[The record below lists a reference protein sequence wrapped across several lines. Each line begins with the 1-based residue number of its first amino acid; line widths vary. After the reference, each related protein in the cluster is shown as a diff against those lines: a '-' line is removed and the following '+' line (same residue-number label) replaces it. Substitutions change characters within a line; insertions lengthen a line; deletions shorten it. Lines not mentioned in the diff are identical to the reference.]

1 MQIDGFIRGNTR
13 IVALVGYPVAHSISP
28 IIHNHAFKSL
38 ALPYCY
44 VALPVPPHAIHTLA
58 PLFRAANFAG
68 ANITIPH
75 KSALTHYCDRLSPL
89 SIATGTVN
97 TLYWEGTSLCGTTTD
112 PEGFTRAVA
121 AAGHDLDN
129 SNVIILG
136 NGGTART
143 LAIALSLEKRIAS
156 LTIAG
161 RNSSKISDL
170 AIEVSEKTG
179 FTVASLSFDNPFL
192 MDAASRCT
200 LLVNC
205 TNVGMHPDTE
215 ATPLPSRFFHP
226 GMTVFDAIY
235 NPSETRLLR
244 EAKAAGCRTE
254 NGLRMLL
261 YQGLASFTYWTGKR
275 VPDDLFP
282 ISQLQS
288 FIERR

>member
-13 IVALVGYPVAHSISP
+13 LVALVGYPVAHSISP

-38 ALPYCY
+38 ALPFCY
-44 VALPVPPHAIHTLA
+44 VALPVPPQAIHTLA

-75 KSALTHYCDRLSPL
+75 KSALTHYCDQLSPL

-97 TLYWEGTSLCGTTTD
+97 TLYWKNSSLCGTTTD

-121 AAGHDLDN
+121 ASGHELDN
-129 SNVIILG
+129 SKVIILG

-143 LAIALSLEKRIAS
+143 LAIALALEKRIAS
-156 LTIAG
+156 LAIAG
-161 RNSSKISDL
+161 RNISKITEL
-170 AIEVSEKTG
+170 AGEVSAKTK
-179 FTVASLSFDNPFL
+179 FTVASVAFDDPRLSEAVD
-192 MDAASRCT
+192 RCT

-215 ATPLPSRFFHP
+215 ATPLPSRFLHS

-235 NPSETRLLR
+235 NPFETRLLR

-261 YQGLASFTYWTGKR
+261 YQGLASFTYWTGMS
-275 VPDDLFP
+275 VPEDLFP
-282 ISQLQS
+282 MRQLQT